1 MKLVA
6 GRQAVKCSQTDIS
19 GLRWEYHPLNN
30 TTAEAPVWLSGDMAA
45 ETDEATN
52 QSQIVSK
59 PCVQLIGKPATVR
72 CNRIHQTSRAVRES
86 GALI

>member
-1 MKLVA
+1 MKLVS

-19 GLRWEYHPLNN
+19 GLRWEYQPLNN
-30 TTAEAPVWLSGDMAA
+30 TMAEAPVWFSGDMTT

-72 CNRIHQTSRAVRES
+72 WNRIHQTSSTVRES